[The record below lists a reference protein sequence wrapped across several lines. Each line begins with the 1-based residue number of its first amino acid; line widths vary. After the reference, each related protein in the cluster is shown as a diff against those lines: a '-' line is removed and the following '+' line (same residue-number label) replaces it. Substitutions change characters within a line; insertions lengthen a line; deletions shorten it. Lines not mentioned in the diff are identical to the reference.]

1 MKALL
6 IISLAIIPQIVFAAP
21 ACKDKKETL
30 QIDNN
35 AVLKYRDFM
44 EKGFK
49 VRALVSGIIVKEI
62 ENRQGHTHLEIDLD
76 KDLNTTDDRIE
87 AVFSNQ
93 YGTLPTIAGG
103 EQTLIC
109 GDFIVD
115 PFSPNKAIIHW
126 LHSSPSVKKHDHG
139 FMTINDVIYGIQ

>member
-1 MKALL
+1 MNKLFFFF
-6 IISLAIIPQIVFAAP
+6 IIIFSQLSFAAP

-30 QIDNN
+30 QIDNSSI
-35 AVLKYRDFM
+35 LKYRDFM

-49 VRALVSGIIVKEI
+49 VRALISGIVVKEI

-76 KDLNTTDDRIE
+76 QDLTTTDDRIE

-93 YGTLPTIAGG
+93 YGTLPTIQGG
-103 EQTLIC
+103 ERTLIC

-115 PFSPNKAIIHW
+115 PYSPNKAIIHW
-126 LHSSPSVKKHDHG
+126 LHQSPNTKKHDHG
-139 FMTINDVIYGIQ
+139 YMTINDQVYGM